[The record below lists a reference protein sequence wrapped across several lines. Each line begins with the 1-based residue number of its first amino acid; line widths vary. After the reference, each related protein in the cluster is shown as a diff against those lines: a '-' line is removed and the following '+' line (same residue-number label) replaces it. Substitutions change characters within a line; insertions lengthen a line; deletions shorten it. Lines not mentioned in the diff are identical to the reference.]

1 MEKGS
6 AGWDVPGLR
15 HVFLTG
21 DKGIGKSTLLKKIL
35 RRYDGHT
42 GGFFTVRTN
51 TFLPGEHTV
60 HLFCADEEPVPGRDN
75 LLFVCGKA
83 DIRTPERFELLG
95 RRALDRCSGCSLI
108 VMDELGPHEAQ
119 AVLFR
124 QAVLRRLDGGT
135 PVLGVL
141 QAPAGAFW
149 SEITGRP
156 DVWVLEVTKHNRERE
171 ELVERILSVIR

>member
-1 MEKGS
+1 MKKGA
-6 AGWDVPGLR
+6 AGWDVSEPR

-21 DKGIGKSTLLKKIL
+21 EKGVGKSTLLKKIL
-35 RRYDGHT
+35 RRYNGHT

-51 TFLPGEHTV
+51 AFLLGKSTV
-60 HLFCADEEPVPGRDN
+60 HLFRADEEPVPGGDN

-95 RRALDRCSGCSLI
+95 CRALDGCSGCSLI

-119 AVLFR
+119 AALFR
-124 QAVLRRLDGGT
+124 QAVLRCLDGGV

-149 SEITGRP
+149 PDITGRP
-156 DVWVLEVTKHNRERE
+156 DVWVLELTRRDRGRE
-171 ELVERILSVIR
+171 ELAERILSVLR